1 MNNKQYKKI
10 SKEILK
16 LIDGEELRLY
26 DEVNGSYDIVAVD
39 DKTLIVVNGSDI
51 FEISKLDF
59 VNKFLKK
66 YESKIL

>member
-1 MNNKQYKKI
+1 MNNKEYKKR
-10 SKEILK
+10 SKQILK
-16 LIDGEELRLY
+16 LMDGEELKLY
-26 DEVNGSYDIVAVD
+26 DETNGVYELIAVD
-39 DKTLIVVNGSDI
+39 DKTLMLINGSDI